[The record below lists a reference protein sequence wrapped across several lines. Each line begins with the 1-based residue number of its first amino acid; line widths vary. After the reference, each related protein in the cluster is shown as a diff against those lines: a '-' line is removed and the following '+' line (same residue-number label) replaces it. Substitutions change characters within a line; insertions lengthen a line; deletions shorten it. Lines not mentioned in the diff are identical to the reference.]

1 MRSGIGACA
10 AALAVTVVFALAPA
24 AAQAAKGGEQ
34 GTRAETYGPQS
45 QDFFTVY
52 PGGPAAVLLLHE
64 NGHVST
70 SMRGTAEL
78 LQKAGYTALAM
89 EWRKVPEPP
98 GGEIWGPLTEQI
110 EEAVRYT
117 DAHASALG
125 IDPKRL
131 AMVGG
136 SGGANLS
143 LLTALDVDAV
153 APGTIK
159 AVASLSGDV
168 DPQAELER
176 TLASEAQGE
185 SPNEKV
191 IRKFARTYGCKG
203 GLQECPMEYMQQWSP
218 FQKATEMSGGATP
231 PMMLA
236 ASVEEN
242 SHRVASWEDQLTM
255 AAALEAKGVPA
266 VIERPTN
273 GHGFAYMGA
282 IHKQVLAFLSE
293 HDG

>member
-1 MRSGIGACA
+1 MRGIGACA
-10 AALAVTVVFALAPA
+10 AALAATVVLALAPG
-24 AAQAAKGGEQ
+24 AAQAAKNTELAP
-34 GTRAETYGPQS
+34 RSENYGPDTL
-45 QDFFTVY
+45 DFFTVY
-52 PGGPAAVLLLHE
+52 QGGPAAVLLLHE
-64 NGHVST
+64 NGHISS
-70 SMRGTAEL
+70 SMRGAAEL

-110 EEAVRYT
+110 EEAVRYA
-117 DAHASALG
+117 DANASTLG
-125 IDPKRL
+125 IDPERL
-131 AMVGG
+131 AMIGG

-143 LLTALDVDAV
+143 LLTALDMDAAV
-153 APGTIK
+153 PGTIK

-168 DPQAELER
+168 DPQAEMER
-176 TLASEAQGE
+176 AVTAEAQGE
-185 SPNEKV
+185 KPNEKV
-191 IRKFARTYGCKG
+191 VRKLTRTYGCKG
-203 GLQECPMEYMQQWSP
+203 GLQDCPMEYMAEWSP
-218 FQKATEMSGGATP
+218 YQKVTEMPGAAVP
-231 PMMLA
+231 PMLLA

-242 SHRVASWEDQLTM
+242 SHRVSSWEDQLTM

-266 VIERPTN
+266 TIVRPTN